1 MHTELYLEVK
11 TQFRI
16 DTATQACTWTTLQLP
31 LHVHVLHVCVHVCI
45 QKVFCGGVKSLQ
57 SALQNAAGLQNVSV
71 GLVKT
76 ETFLVWPNE
85 FDS

>member
-16 DTATQACTWTTLQLP
+16 DTATQACMWMMLQLA

-45 QKVFCGGVKSLQ
+45 QKVFCGGEKSLQ
-57 SALQNAAGLQNVSV
+57 SVLQMWSALQNAVSRVSQNRDFFSV
-71 GLVKT
+71 A
-76 ETFLVWPNE
+76 
-85 FDS
+85 